1 MNDLLD
7 ALPGLFA
14 TYPLVAQL
22 VERSALVLHGSTTI
36 GMDDHWS
43 DWDFW
48 LLTDVD
54 SANRFDAAQRA
65 RFVDFGTPRKGHFQV
80 ETIDDLRARVAQCDM
95 QLISELRYAV
105 VITDPHGMATELIAQ
120 AKNPMSDAVW
130 LAWFRYHYVEMRSE
144 HRTCLGA
151 MERGNASALLIGVS
165 RAIQH
170 ALQAAMVLD
179 REPYRYSKWLAPLAA
194 KLPTGSKVV
203 PLVEEAISL
212 IDRGALRIP
221 GPENAHPLTHVLRLI
236 RTTLIDA
243 AVANGIDE
251 PWLREWWLY
260 IDKAR
265 NGIHDVS
272 W

>member
-1 MNDLLD
+1 VNDLLD
-7 ALPGLFA
+7 ALPGLLTA
-14 TYPLVAQL
+14 HPLVAQIA
-22 VERSALVLHGSTTI
+22 ERSALVLHGSLTI
-36 GMDDHWS
+36 GMRDDWS

-48 LLTDVD
+48 LLTDAD
-54 SANRFDAAQRA
+54 SAKRFDTAQGA
-65 RFVDFGTPRKGHFQV
+65 RFVDFSTPHKGHFQIEV
-80 ETIDDLRARVAQCDM
+80 VDELLARVERCDM

-105 VITDPHGMATELIAQ
+105 VINDPNGLATELIAQ
-120 AKNPMSDAVW
+120 AQRLMSDKVR

-144 HRTCLGA
+144 HRACDGA
-151 MERGNASALLIGVS
+151 IERGNASALLIGVS

-179 REPYRYSKWLAPLAA
+179 RYSKWLAPLAA

-251 PWLREWWLY
+251 PWLREWWLH
-260 IDKAR
+260 IDKSR